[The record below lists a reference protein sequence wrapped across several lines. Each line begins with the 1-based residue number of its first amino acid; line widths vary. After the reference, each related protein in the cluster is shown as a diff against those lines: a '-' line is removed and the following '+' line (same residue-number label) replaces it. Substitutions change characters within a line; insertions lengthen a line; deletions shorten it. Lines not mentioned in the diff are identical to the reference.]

1 MYSLKTPLT
10 LTLLLA
16 LYACAPIHY
25 VQVQEFKKTE
35 SQNETFNLIHE
46 DSILKVSY
54 DMWGKNNIFNC
65 VIENKSD
72 ELVFIDLQLSHNIIN
87 GNAYPYYRNQTN
99 AVSVT
104 NGTASI
110 NRNVIL
116 NQTNT
121 ASINSNTNTTMIG
134 QETLLIIPPHSR
146 KTLSSIVE
154 IDLIKDE
161 RLKSNEMIDSLS
173 FNRFNSPIQ
182 FTHLMYYKIGD
193 LEAKNQKVEIRLYL
207 SAVINQLESM
217 LELPCP
223 DTNCEKNNPS
233 GWYQPLKAP
242 YRWCIPYQE

>member
-1 MYSLKTPLT
+1 MYSLKTSLS

-16 LYACAPIHY
+16 LYACAPINY
-25 VQVQEFKKTE
+25 VQVQEFKKIDDKNE
-35 SQNETFNLIHE
+35 SFNLIHE

-72 ELVFIDLQLSHNIIN
+72 ELAYIDLQLSHNIIN

-121 ASINSNTNTTMIG
+121 ASINSNTNTTMVG
-134 QETLLIIPPHSR
+134 QEPVLIIPPHSR
-146 KTLSSIVE
+146 KTLSSVVE
-154 IDLIKDE
+154 VDLIKDE
-161 RLKSNEMIDSLS
+161 RLKSNEIVDSLS
-173 FNRFNSPIQ
+173 FNRFNSPIL
-182 FTHLMYYKIGD
+182 FTHLMYYRIGD
-193 LEAKNQKVEIRLYL
+193 SVAKNQKIEIKLYL
-207 SAVINQLESM
+207 ASVLNQLESM
-217 LELPCP
+217 LELPCR
-223 DTNCEKNNPS
+223 DSDCEKNNPS
-233 GWYQPLKAP
+233 GRYQPLKAP
-242 YRWCIPYQE
+242 YRWCVPYQE

>member
-1 MYSLKTPLT
+1 MKSLITM
-10 LTLLLA
+10 LA
-16 LYACAPIHY
+16 LFSIIGCVPYNY
-25 VQVQEFKKTE
+25 VQVQEFKKIE
-35 SQNETFNLIHE
+35 SQSETHNLVHE
-46 DSILKVSY
+46 DSILKINY
-54 DMWGKNNIFNC
+54 DMWGKNKVFNC

-110 NRNVIL
+110 NRNTIL
-116 NQTNT
+116 NQTTT
-121 ASINSNTNTTMIG
+121 ADISSNTNTTMIG
-134 QETLLIIPPHSR
+134 QEPILVIPPHSR
-146 KTLSSIVE
+146 KTLSSTIN
-154 IDLIKDE
+154 INLFKDQ
-161 RLKSNEMIDSLS
+161 RLKSNEVIDSLS
-173 FNRFNSPIQ
+173 FDRFNSPVQ

-193 LEAKNQKVEIRLYL
+193 PAAKNVKVEIRMYL

-223 DTNCEKNNPS
+223 DTNCERNNPS

-242 YRWCIPYQE
+242 YRWCIPYQQ